1 MESYLSSFS
10 SMSLTTV
17 WTICLAAVGV
27 SCLMIG
33 FLVGR
38 LSRGGAETCS
48 AAESTGEGSELY
60 VGNLSYDIKEREL
73 EKTFAKFGAV
83 LSTRIIANKSNGRS
97 KGYGFV
103 EMAGQSAA
111 EKAVKAMH
119 GKEVN
124 GRKLVVNEARSKSK
138 D

>member
-1 MESYLSSFS
+1 MESFFS
-10 SMSLTTV
+10 SMSITET

-27 SCLMIG
+27 GCLMIG

-38 LSRGGAETCS
+38 LSCGGAEACS
-48 AAESTGEGSELY
+48 AAESSGEGSELY

-73 EKTFAKFGAV
+73 EKTFAKFGTV

-103 EMAGQSAA
+103 EMAGQAA
-111 EKAVKAMH
+111 AAKAVKAMH
-119 GKEVN
+119 GKEIS